1 MRWPRNP
8 SRAGEEGREYTNVQS
23 LLIMIGYHKP
33 SRWPGH
39 CPGGDVKSAQMQL
52 ARLLR
57 ESPRVAG
64 GLCYLSDTEVQFA
77 AGLTVVAYDP
87 ENGRQRCMLP
97 SPPSGAATVS
107 LTALALS
114 ESRR

>member
-1 MRWPRNP
+1 MNDGD
-8 SRAGEEGREYTNVQS
+8 RAWRGWEKS
-23 LLIMIGYHKP
+23 LCTTMT
-33 SRWPGH
+33 
-39 CPGGDVKSAQMQL
+39 MQL
-52 ARLLR
+52 AWLLGV
-57 ESPRVAG
+57 SPRVAG